1 MKRFKKVFPFIF
13 TTVCMSQLVY
23 GASLESVSV
32 NQTTLIPL
40 RLVSE
45 ELKAKVSFD
54 KASQKIAITLG
65 DKVVELKPNCRE
77 ASINGEK
84 VSLDAAPEMIE
95 GTTYVPLRFIG
106 EALGANV
113 GYNEGVV
120 SVSLGDL
127 EKQWTLVKKPTPQ
140 KSNSSGQ
147 AFKYESKTIKGK
159 TVKYVTIDMNN
170 ASIVPRIQTAGGK
183 INQVDDLK
191 NLGKAGKVAINGTYF
206 AAYNGD
212 TPYPDGTL
220 VKDGKPLHI
229 TDIGCTIGFTSDN
242 EVLIDFVKTR
252 VQGYVNDEPRWLT
265 YRINRPTGDASATV
279 IYTPEYGSTIKLEPG
294 YIGVVCSNNEI
305 AKKVT
310 QSVQV
315 PQDGFVL
322 VMREDRANSFNIGDA
337 IRYEVTFEPS
347 HTSEDEWNKVQ
358 NALSAGPSLL
368 INGNSTPAPKEEGFT
383 EAKILTQVASRS
395 FIGTTADGKVIV
407 GTTSASISE
416 LKEIAKALG
425 LQNAMCLDGGASSGL
440 YYNGTYQTSS
450 GRKVNNSIVFTQK

>member
-13 TTVCMSQLVY
+13 TAVCMSQLVY

-45 ELKAKVSFD
+45 ELKANVSFD

-77 ASINGEK
+77 VSINGEK

-120 SVSLGDL
+120 SISLGDL
-127 EKQWTLVKKPTPQ
+127 EKQWTLVKKPTSQ

-147 AFKYESKTIKGK
+147 AFKYESKTIKDK

-265 YRINRPTGDASATV
+265 YRVNRPTGDASATV
-279 IYTPEYGSTIKLEPG
+279 IYTPEYGNAIKLEPG
-294 YIGVVCSNNEI
+294 YVGVVCSNNKI

-310 QSVQV
+310 QSVQA

-322 VMREDRANSFNIGDA
+322 VMGEDRANSFNIGDA
-337 IRYEVTFEPS
+337 IRYEVTFETR

-368 INGNSTPAPKEEGFT
+368 INGKATPEPKEEGFT

-407 GTTSASISE
+407 GTTSANISE

-440 YYNGTYQTSS
+440 YYNGTYQTSP